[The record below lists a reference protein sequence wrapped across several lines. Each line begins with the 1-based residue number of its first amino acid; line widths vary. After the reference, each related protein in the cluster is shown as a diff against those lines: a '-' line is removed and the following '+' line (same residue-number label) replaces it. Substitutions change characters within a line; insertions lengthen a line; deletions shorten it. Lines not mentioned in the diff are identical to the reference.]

1 MIKTFLV
8 DKTVSQCQP
17 SQHKAPCVQDL
28 PIKPTGYF
36 TVRTVLQDCSAV
48 YCSVVAFES
57 SRGGSEELDVSTFS
71 VVAFTAS
78 DVNTTQLSP
87 AQPALQTRA
96 PTGTNT
102 DQSNT
107 VNTAIIFTIHL

>member
-1 MIKTFLV
+1 MIRLSVSASQASTKLLV
-8 DKTVSQCQP
+8 SEIFQF
-17 SQHKAPCVQDL
+17 
-28 PIKPTGYF
+28 KPTGYF
-36 TVRTVLQDCSAV
+36 TVRTVLQHCSNV

-87 AQPALQTRA
+87 AQPALQTRG
-96 PTGTNT
+96 PNR
-102 DQSNT
+102 DKYWSE
-107 VNTAIIFTIHL
+107 